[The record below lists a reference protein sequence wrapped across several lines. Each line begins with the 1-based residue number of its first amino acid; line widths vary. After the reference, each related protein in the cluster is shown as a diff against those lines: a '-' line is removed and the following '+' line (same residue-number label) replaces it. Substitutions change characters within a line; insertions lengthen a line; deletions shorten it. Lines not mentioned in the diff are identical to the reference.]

1 MYAIGIPFL
10 KGVKYER
17 GISKGKN
24 LDLAAKP
31 PSADLCSVSL
41 QIMTLHLYLESLYD
55 WVCIYVV

>member
-24 LDLAAKP
+24 LDLAAEP
-31 PSADLCSVSL
+31 PV
-41 QIMTLHLYLESLYD
+41 QIFVQYPCKS
-55 WVCIYVV
+55 

>member
-24 LDLAAKP
+24 LDLAAEP
-31 PSADLCSVSL
+31 PSVDLCSVFL
-41 QIMTLHLYLESLYD
+41 QIIHGFPAKMTLHLYLVSL
-55 WVCIYVV
+55 